1 MNGPAR
7 LWENIASLSTLQ
19 ALNYAVPLATVPYL
33 VRVLG
38 SAQFGLLSFAQALI
52 IYFDL
57 IADYG
62 FNLSATRAVAAHR
75 HEPDLLARIFWRTLS
90 AKTVLMLA
98 SALVLAILVG
108 AIPRLRE
115 TPLLYAAAFLTV
127 VGTVTFPVWFFQ
139 GIEQMKYLTI
149 AQSSAR
155 LLTVP
160 ALMLFVRQPDHY
172 LRAAVIQGAVPLLAS
187 LLIAPVLWRK
197 LPHGSYLPRLRE
209 VLAAMREG
217 WHVFIVNTSLVI
229 NASTATVVLGFVA
242 GNVEV
247 GYYSAADKVVRAVTS
262 LLTPITQALYPHLN
276 SLKAR
281 SAGMAFRLMRRS
293 YGWILLAAGAASLA
307 TFLLAPPVGRLLWGD
322 AFIPSIAVLRCLSP
336 LPVLLALVNI
346 IGTQTMLVFEMDA
359 QASRILLL
367 CAAIN
372 VPLAAGLSGSMGAL
386 GAASATV
393 GTALLTVL
401 SLSWGLRRHR
411 VVLWRAISENTC
423 VP

>member
-52 IYFDL
+52 VYFDL

-62 FNLSATRAVAAHR
+62 FNLSATRAIAARR
-75 HEPDLLARIFWRTLS
+75 HEPELLARTFWRTLY
-90 AKTVLMLA
+90 AKTALMLA
-98 SALVLAILVG
+98 SAVALAVLVA

-127 VGTVTFPVWFFQ
+127 VGTVTYPGWFFQ
-139 GIEQMKYLTI
+139 GIEQMKFLTI
-149 AQSSAR
+149 AQASAR

-160 ALMLFVRQPDHY
+160 ALMVFVRQSNQC
-172 LRAAVIQGAVPLLAS
+172 LRAAVIQGAVPIVAS
-187 LLIAPVLWRK
+187 LLLAPVLWK
-197 LPHGSYLPRLRE
+197 KVPHGSYLPRPGE
-209 VLAAMREG
+209 VRAALREG
-217 WHVFIVNTSLVI
+217 WHVFIANTSLAI
-229 NASTATVVLGFVA
+229 NASTSTVVLGLVA
-242 GNVEV
+242 GNTEV
-247 GYYSAADKVVRAVTS
+247 GYYSAADKVVRAVSS
-262 LLTPITQALYPHLN
+262 LLTPIAQALYPHLN

-293 YGWILLAAGAASLA
+293 YGWIFLVAGAASLA
-307 TFLLAPPVGRLLWGD
+307 TFLLSAPVGRLLWGE
-322 AFIPSIAVLRCLSP
+322 AFIPSIAILRCLSP
-336 LPVLLALVNI
+336 LPFLLALVNI
-346 IGTQTMLVFEMDA
+346 AGTQTMLVFEMDA
-359 QASRILLL
+359 QVSRILLL

-372 VPLAAGLSGSMGAL
+372 IPLAAVLSVSMGAL
-386 GAASATV
+386 GAAAATV
-393 GTALLTVL
+393 TTALMTAL
-401 SLSWGLRRHR
+401 SLAWSLRHQR
-411 VVLWRAISENTC
+411 VLVWRVISEETC

>member
-1 MNGPAR
+1 M
-7 LWENIASLSTLQ
+7 
-19 ALNYAVPLATVPYL
+19 PLATVPYL

-52 IYFDL
+52 VYFDL

-62 FNLSATRAVAAHR
+62 FNLSATRAIAAHR
-75 HEPDLLARIFWRTLS
+75 HEPELLARIFWHTLS
-90 AKTVLMLA
+90 AKAALMLA
-98 SALVLAILVG
+98 SALALAILVG

-139 GIEQMKYLTI
+139 GIEQMKFLTI

-172 LRAAVIQGAVPLLAS
+172 LRAAVIQGAVPLVAS
-187 LLIAPVLWRK
+187 LLIAPVLWK
-197 LPHGSYLPRLRE
+197 KVPHGSYLPRLRE
-209 VLAAMREG
+209 VLAVMREG

-229 NASTATVVLGFVA
+229 NASTTTVVLGLVA

-247 GYYSAADKVVRAVTS
+247 GYYSAADKVVRAVNS
-262 LLTPITQALYPHLN
+262 LLTPIAQALYPHLN

-307 TFLLAPPVGRLLWGD
+307 TFLLAAPVGRLLWGD

-372 VPLAAGLSGSMGAL
+372 IPLAAGLSASMGAL

-401 SLSWGLRRHR
+401 SLAWGLRRHR